1 MKLPVHKK
9 EQRRQMEK
17 SELMRQCHVPLDVDL
32 VEGNIAMQSR
42 IIDQQSLPV
51 LARCASRRVEQHQCR
66 ATSITDA
73 VMEIE
78 LVQCRDG
85 IHC

>member
-1 MKLPVHKK
+1 MKLPVHEE

-17 SELMRQCHVPLDVDL
+17 PELMRQRHVLLDVDL

-42 IIDQQSLPV
+42 IIGQQSFPV
-51 LARCASRRVEQHQCR
+51 PARGASRRVEQNQCR

-78 LVQCRDG
+78 LVQCCDG

>member
-42 IIDQQSLPV
+42 IIDQ
-51 LARCASRRVEQHQCR
+51 
-66 ATSITDA
+66 
-73 VMEIE
+73 
-78 LVQCRDG
+78 
-85 IHC
+85 